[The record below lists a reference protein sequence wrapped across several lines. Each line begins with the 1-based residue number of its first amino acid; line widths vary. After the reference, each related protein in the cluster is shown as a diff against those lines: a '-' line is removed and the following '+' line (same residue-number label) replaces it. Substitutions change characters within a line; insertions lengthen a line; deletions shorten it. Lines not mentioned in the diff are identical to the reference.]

1 MRGNDVVIFWQ
12 LSQFEILA
20 RTYGNRQ
27 ARLKKSLTDEQIEL
41 KEQREK

>member
-20 RTYGNRQ
+20 RAYGNTQ
-27 ARLKKSLTDEQIEL
+27 ATKKEFNG
-41 KEQREK
+41 